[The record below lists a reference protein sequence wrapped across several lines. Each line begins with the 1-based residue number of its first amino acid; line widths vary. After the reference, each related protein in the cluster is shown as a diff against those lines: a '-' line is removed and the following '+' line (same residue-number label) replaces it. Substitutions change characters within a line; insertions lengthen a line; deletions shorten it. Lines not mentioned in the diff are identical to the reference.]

1 MDRKSGEEVMNDEF
15 MWGMIVQALIAGSL
29 SAIGMIQLSAGQQF
43 VTAGLLLIVAGIF
56 HKKG

>member
-1 MDRKSGEEVMNDEF
+1 MNDEF